1 MANNRFGRERR
12 SEGGRRFNKD
22 DKGSGRRFKS
32 DSEGGRRFSRD
43 SKGST
48 FNSDSKGGRRFSKFD
63 KDHDRV
69 QSRNSD
75 DRVKI
80 EFTDII
86 CDKCGKRSK
95 VPFKPSENK
104 PVYCRDCF
112 QKPGDMKN
120 KDLSSNLNQFGQINQ
135 KLDKIMEA
143 LNLK

>member
-1 MANNRFGRERR
+1 MAGNRFGRERR
-12 SEGGRRFNKD
+12 SEG
-22 DKGSGRRFKS
+22 S
-32 DSEGGRRFSRD
+32 GGRSFSKDNPR
-43 SKGST
+43 S
-48 FNSDSKGGRRFSKFD
+48 GRRFSKDNQGSSRRFD
-63 KDHDRV
+63 KDREGFR
-69 QSRNSD
+69 SRSDD

-95 VPFKPSENK
+95 VPFKPTENK

-112 QKPGDMKN
+112 QKPGDVKN
-120 KDLSSNLNQFGQINQ
+120 RDASSNLIQLCQINQ